1 MTQSEKAA
9 RVLRALDK
17 LEEHYSKGA
26 IAEQI
31 RELMRL
37 APIEA
42 LAAFHDIFEQE
53 PAEAA

>member
-1 MTQSEKAA
+1 MTQSAKAA

-17 LEEHYSKGA
+17 LEEHYGRGA

-42 LAAFHDIFEQE
+42 LAAFHDLFEQE